1 MALAQTKAATFIQE
15 HTEEISS
22 HRVISLLMDGALER
36 ADQAKQAFENNQQDD
51 LILLLSKL
59 IAIING
65 LKNSLDMKAGGEI
78 STNLDALYEYIIQKI
93 SNVEADG
100 LVDVLNEVHGL
111 ISEVKAGWD
120 NMALDIIEFDAA
132 AQIS

>member
-36 ADQAKQAFENNQQDD
+36 ADQAKQAFEKNQQDD
-51 LILLLSKL
+51 LVLLLSKL

-65 LKNSLDMKAGGEI
+65 LKNSLDMNAGGDI
-78 STNLDALYEYIIQKI
+78 SKNLDSLYEYMIQKI
-93 SNVEADG
+93 STVEEDG
-100 LVDVLNEVHGL
+100 LIEALDEVQKL
-111 ISEVKAGWD
+111 IAEVKEGWD
-120 NMALDIIEFDAA
+120 NMSLETLTFEEVS
-132 AQIS
+132 AQ